1 MSNIISLLKEAE
13 NTIYEIKNLNKN
25 TCTLVIKQ
33 AMKPLNQKIFNEYT
47 IKFIQRDAYWLPTE
61 FVHNYH
67 LEREKSSIRLDGNF
81 KLLYSD
87 YEKYADVFLPKKI
100 ELWEYIPSGWIG
112 NNDDGTPKLRK
123 QKLKYYE
130 VISLKNVSIEKENLQ
145 KGIIKIPD
153 DVDIY
158 AHSTKKQYSTADIDA
173 VKEILK
179 LSVETL
185 PKNSIN
191 APPIKHA

>member
-13 NTIYEIKNLNKN
+13 NTTYEIKNLNKN

-61 FVHNYH
+61 LVHNYY

-87 YEKYADVFLPKKI
+87 YEKHANVFLPKKI
-100 ELWEYIPSGWIG
+100 ELWEYIPAGWIG

-130 VISLKNVSIEKENLQ
+130 VISLKNVSIEKDNPQ
-145 KGIIKIPD
+145 K
-153 DVDIY
+153 V
-158 AHSTKKQYSTADIDA
+158 
-173 VKEILK
+173 
-179 LSVETL
+179 
-185 PKNSIN
+185 
-191 APPIKHA
+191 